1 MNNKIDNRITETYL
15 VILITFFRQL
25 FVYFF
30 HSRPAASTCA
40 VSLLK
45 KLKMPKLQQ
54 KCIKYIKIK
63 HIIRCRWS

>member
-30 HSRPAASTCA
+30 SQSTGR
-40 VSLLK
+40 VNMRSLF
-45 KLKMPKLQQ
+45 
-54 KCIKYIKIK
+54 IKETKNAEITAKV
-63 HIIRCRWS
+63 R